1 MAIDLCDDNTIGV
14 GCMIGSTY
22 DGEYEDVKMLNDLLE
37 EKVKNHPELD
47 HIGIRNAKKITFF

>member
-1 MAIDLCDDNTIGV
+1 
-14 GCMIGSTY
+14 MIGSTY